1 MEGRDNLLGKLL
13 AQLDAPLVVGV
24 DAPDRALDKRDVLV
38 QGDKLAERERGQRV
52 AEDRGRRTVALK
64 AAGRDDLLGRALGA
78 HLIGR
83 LTKSERLGLGQE
95 VAQEQLV
102 DILAAVGCGVGSV
115 GEGDEIGRDHHGA
128 LVQQL
133 VEGVLTVG
141 AGLAPED
148 LTGVGGHGAAVPA
161 DMLAVGLHGELLQV
175 GRETV
180 QVLAVRKHGV
190 ALGTEEVDVP
200 DVEQAHQRDGIVLER
215 RVAEVLVDGVEALEE
230 LLEAL
235 GAKHDDQ
242 RQAHGGVDGVAAA
255 DPVPETEGVGGVDTE
270 GLNLLECGGDG
281 DEVLCHGLGV
291 LLIGAVDGALSLEL
305 LEHPGLDL
313 SGVGEGLERGEG
325 LGDDDHERGLGIQAL
340 ELLGLIVGIDVGDV
354 AAVDTGVG
362 IGTQGLVGHDRAQIG
377 AADADGHQVLDLLA
391 GNALPLTGAHALGEG
406 IHAVEDLVHVGDDVL
421 AVDDELALLACRAAQ
436 RGVQDGAVL
445 GGVDVLAGEHGVAA
459 LLELHLA
466 GKIAQQL
473 DGLIGHQ
480 VLGQVE
486 VQVAGVKAQLVHAL
500 CIGSEPCLKVD
511 TLGLELLLMGL
522 ERLPSGGRRSVDR
535 CGNSCHKV
543 LLNIRAHTSMR
554 PDNQMPLF

>member
-1 MEGRDNLLGKLL
+1 M
-13 AQLDAPLVVGV
+13 
-24 DAPDRALDKRDVLV
+24 
-38 QGDKLAERERGQRV
+38 
-52 AEDRGRRTVALK
+52 
-64 AAGRDDLLGRALGA
+64 
-78 HLIGR
+78 
-83 LTKSERLGLGQE
+83 
-95 VAQEQLV
+95 
-102 DILAAVGCGVGSV
+102 DILAAVGCGVGGVSESDKV
-115 GEGDEIGRDHHGA
+115 GRNHHGA

-133 VEGVLTVG
+133 IEGMLTVG

-148 LTGVGGHGAAVPA
+148 LTGIGGHSAAVPA
-161 DMLAVGLHGELLQV
+161 DVLAVRLHGELLQV

-180 QVLAVRKHGV
+180 QVLAVRQHGV

-200 DVEQAHQRDGIVLER
+200 DVEQAHQRDGVVLER
-215 RVAEVLVDGVEALEE
+215 GVAEVLVDGVEALKE

-235 GAKHDDQ
+235 GAEHDDQ
-242 RQAHGGVDGVAAA
+242 RQAHGGVDRVAAA
-255 DPVPETEGVGGVDTE
+255 DPVPETKGVSGVDAE
-270 GLNLLECGGDG
+270 GLDLLECGGNG

-291 LLIGAVDGALSLEL
+291 LLIGTVDGALSLEL

-313 SGVGEGLERGEG
+313 TGVGEGLERGEG
-325 LGDDDHERGLGIQAL
+325 LGDDDHECGLGIQAA
-340 ELLGLIVGIDVGDV
+340 ELLGLVVGVDVGDV

-362 IGTQGLVGHDRAQIG
+362 IGAQSLVSHDRAQIG

-406 IHAVEDLVHVGDDVL
+406 IHAIEDLVHVGDDIL
-421 AVDDELALLACRAAQ
+421 AVDDKLAFLACRTAQ

-486 VQVAGVKAQLVHAL
+486 VKVAGVKAQLVHAV
-500 CIGSEPCLKVD
+500 GVSGEPGLEVD
-511 TLGLELLLMGL
+511 ALGLELLLMSL

-543 LLNIRAHTSMR
+543 LLNIRAYTSMR
-554 PDNQMPLF
+554 PDNQIALF

>member
-1 MEGRDNLLGKLL
+1 MEGRGNLLGKLL

-38 QGDKLAERERGQRV
+38 QGDELAECERGQRV
-52 AEDRGRRTVALK
+52 AEDRGRRAIALK
-64 AAGRDDLLGRALGA
+64 ATGRDDLLGRALGTN
-78 HLIGR
+78 LIGR
-83 LTKSERLGLGQE
+83 LTKGERLGLGQE

-102 DILAAVGCGVGSV
+102 DILAAVGRRVGGI
-115 GEGDEIGRDHHGA
+115 GEGDEVGRNHHSA

-133 VEGVLTVG
+133 IEGMLAVG

-175 GRETV
+175 GREAV
-180 QVLAVRKHGV
+180 QVLAVRQHGV

-200 DVEQAHQRDGIVLER
+200 DIEQAHQRDGVVLER
-215 RVAEVLVDGVEALEE
+215 GVAEVLVDGVEALEE

-235 GAKHDDQ
+235 GAEHDDQ

-255 DPVPETEGVGGVDTE
+255 DPVPEAEGVGGVDTE
-270 GLNLLECGGDG
+270 GLDLLECGGNG

-313 SGVGEGLERGEG
+313 AGVGEGLERGEG
-325 LGDDDHERGLGIQAL
+325 LGDDDYERGLGIQAL
-340 ELLGLIVGIDVGDV
+340 ELLGLVVGVDVGDI

-362 IGTQGLVGHDRAQIG
+362 IGTQGLVSHDRAQIG

-436 RGVQDGAVL
+436 RGVQDSAVL

-480 VLGQVE
+480 VLRQIE
-486 VQVAGVKAQLVHAL
+486 VQVTGVKAQLVHAV
-500 CIGSEPCLKVD
+500 GVSSEPGLEVD
-511 TLGLELLLMGL
+511 TFGLELLLMSL
-522 ERLPSGGRRSVDR
+522 ERLPGGSRRSIDR

-543 LLNIRAHTSMR
+543 LLNIRAHASMR
-554 PDNQMPLF
+554 PDIQMPLF

>member
-1 MEGRDNLLGKLL
+1 MEGRGNLLGKLL

-38 QGDKLAERERGQRV
+38 QGDELAECERGQRV
-52 AEDRGRRTVALK
+52 AEDRGRRAIALK
-64 AAGRDDLLGRALGA
+64 ATGRDDLLGRALGTN
-78 HLIGR
+78 LIGR
-83 LTKSERLGLGQE
+83 LTKGERLGLGQE

-102 DILAAVGCGVGSV
+102 DILAAVGRRVGGI
-115 GEGDEIGRDHHGA
+115 GEGDEVGRNHHSA

-133 VEGVLTVG
+133 IEGMLAVG

-175 GRETV
+175 GREAV
-180 QVLAVRKHGV
+180 QVLAVRQHGV

-200 DVEQAHQRDGIVLER
+200 DIEQAHQRDGVVLER
-215 RVAEVLVDGVEALEE
+215 GVAEVLVDGVEALEE

-235 GAKHDDQ
+235 GAEHDDQ
-242 RQAHGGVDGVAAA
+242 RQAHGGVNGIAAT

-270 GLNLLECGGDG
+270 GLDLLECGGNG

-313 SGVGEGLERGEG
+313 AGVGEGLERGEG
-325 LGDDDHERGLGIQAL
+325 LGDDDYERGLGIQAL
-340 ELLGLIVGIDVGDV
+340 ELLGLVVGVDVGDV

-362 IGTQGLVGHDRAQIG
+362 IGTQSLVGHDRAQVG
-377 AADADGHQVLDLLA
+377 AADADGHQMLDLLA

-436 RGVQDGAVL
+436 RGVQDSAVL
-445 GGVDVLAGEHGVAA
+445 GSVDVLAREHGVAA

-480 VLGQVE
+480 VLRQIE
-486 VQVAGVKAQLVHAL
+486 VQVTGVKAQLVHAV
-500 CIGSEPCLKVD
+500 GVSSEPGLEVD
-511 TLGLELLLMGL
+511 TFGLELLLMSL
-522 ERLPSGGRRSVDR
+522 ERLPSGSRRSIDR
-535 CGNSCHKV
+535 CGNSCHRV
-543 LLNIRAHTSMR
+543 LLSIRAHASMR
-554 PDNQMPLF
+554 PDIQMPLF

>member
-1 MEGRDNLLGKLL
+1 M
-13 AQLDAPLVVGV
+13 
-24 DAPDRALDKRDVLV
+24 LV
-38 QGDKLAERERGQRV
+38 QGDELAERERGQRV

-64 AAGRDDLLGRALGA
+64 AAGRDDLLGRALGTN
-78 HLIGR
+78 LVGR
-83 LTKSERLGLGQE
+83 LTKGECLGLGQE

-102 DILAAVGCGVGSV
+102 HVLTAVGCGVGSV
-115 GEGDEIGRDHHGA
+115 GESDKVGRNHHGA

-148 LTGVGGHGAAVPA
+148 LTGVGGHSAAVPA

-180 QVLAVRKHGV
+180 QILAVRKHGV

-200 DVEQAHQRDGIVLER
+200 DVEQAHQRDGVVLER
-215 RVAEVLVDGVEALEE
+215 GVAEVLVDGMEALEE

-235 GAKHDDQ
+235 GAEHDDQ

-255 DPVPETEGVGGVDTE
+255 DPVPEAEGVGGVDAE
-270 GLNLLECGGDG
+270 GLDLLECGGNG

-305 LEHPGLDL
+305 LEHPGLDFA
-313 SGVGEGLERGEG
+313 GVGEGLERGEG
-325 LGDDDHERGLGIQAL
+325 LGDDDHERGLGIQTL
-340 ELLGLIVGIDVGDV
+340 ELLGLIVGVDVGDV

-362 IGTQGLVGHDRAQIG
+362 VGTQGLVGHDRAQIG
-377 AADADGHQVLDLLA
+377 ATDADGHQVLDLLT

-406 IHAVEDLVHVGDDVL
+406 IHAVEDLVHVGDDIL
-421 AVDDELALLACRAAQ
+421 AVNDELALLACRTAK
-436 RGVQDGAVL
+436 RGVQNSAVL

-480 VLGQVE
+480 VLGQVK
-486 VQVAGVKAQLVHAL
+486 VQVTSVKAQLVHTL
-500 CIGSEPCLKVD
+500 GIGSEPGLEVD
-511 TLGLELLLMGL
+511 ALGLELLLMGL

-543 LLNIRAHTSMR
+543 LLSIRAHTSMR

>member
-1 MEGRDNLLGKLL
+1 M
-13 AQLDAPLVVGV
+13 
-24 DAPDRALDKRDVLV
+24 LV
-38 QGDKLAERERGQRV
+38 QGDELAERERGQRV

-64 AAGRDDLLGRALGA
+64 AAGRDDLLGRTLGA

-83 LTKSERLGLGQE
+83 LTKGKRLGLGQE

-102 DILAAVGCGVGSV
+102 HVLAAVGCGVGSV
-115 GEGDEIGRDHHGA
+115 GESDKVGRDHHGA

-141 AGLAPED
+141 TGLAPED
-148 LTGVGGHGAAVPA
+148 LTGIGGHSAAVPA
-161 DMLAVGLHGELLQV
+161 DVLAVGLHGELLQV

-180 QVLAVRKHGV
+180 QVLAVRQHGM

-215 RVAEVLVDGVEALEE
+215 RVAEVLVDSVEALEE

-235 GAKHDDQ
+235 GTEHNDQ
-242 RQAHGGVDGVAAA
+242 RQTHGGVDRIATA
-255 DPVPETEGVGGVDTE
+255 DPVPETKGVGRVDAE
-270 GLNLLECGGDG
+270 GLDLVESGGNG
-281 DEVLCHGLGV
+281 NEVLSHGLGV

-305 LEHPGLDL
+305 LEHPGLDFA
-313 SGVGEGLERGEG
+313 GVGEGLERGEG
-325 LGDDDHERGLGIQAL
+325 LGDDDHERGLGIQTL
-340 ELLGLIVGIDVGDV
+340 ELLGLIVGVDVGDV

-362 IGTQGLVGHDRAQIG
+362 VGTQGLVGHDRAQIG
-377 AADADGHQVLDLLA
+377 ATDADGHQVLDLLTVY
-391 GNALPLTGAHALGEG
+391 ALPLTGAHALGEG
-406 IHAVEDLVHVGDDVL
+406 IHAVEDLVHVGDDIL
-421 AVDDELALLACRAAQ
+421 AVNDELALLACRTAQ

-480 VLGQVE
+480 VLGQIE
-486 VQVAGVKAQLVHAL
+486 VKVAGVKAQLVHAV
-500 CIGSEPCLKVD
+500 GVSGEPGLEVD
-511 TLGLELLLMGL
+511 ALGLELLLMGL
-522 ERLPSGGRRSVDR
+522 ERLPSGGRRSVDG
-535 CGNSCHKV
+535 CGNSCHRV
-543 LLNIRAHTSMR
+543 LLSIRAHASMR
-554 PDNQMPLF
+554 PDIQMPLF

>member
-1 MEGRDNLLGKLL
+1 MEGRGDLLGKLL

-38 QGDKLAERERGQRV
+38 QGDELAERKRGQRV

-64 AAGRDDLLGRALGA
+64 AAGRDDLLGRALGT

-83 LTKSERLGLGQE
+83 LTKGERLGLGQE

-102 DILAAVGCGVGSV
+102 HVLTAVGRRVG
-115 GEGDEIGRDHHGA
+115 GIGKGDEIGRDHHGT

-133 VEGVLTVG
+133 VEGVLTIG
-141 AGLAPED
+141 TGLAPED
-148 LTGVGGHGAAVPA
+148 LTSIGGHSAAVPA

-175 GRETV
+175 GREAV
-180 QVLAVRKHGV
+180 QVLAVRKHGM

-200 DVEQAHQRDGIVLER
+200 DVEQAHQRDGVVLER
-215 RVAEVLVDGVEALEE
+215 GVAEVLVDGVEALKE

-235 GAKHDDQ
+235 GAEHDDQ

-255 DPVPETEGVGGVDTE
+255 DPVPEAEDVGGVDTE
-270 GLNLLECGGDG
+270 GLDLLECGGNG
-281 DEVLCHGLGV
+281 DEVLGNGVGV
-291 LLIGAVDGALSLEL
+291 LLIGTVDGALSLEL

-313 SGVGEGLERGEG
+313 AGVGEGLERGEG
-325 LGDDDHERGLGIQAL
+325 LGDDDHERGLGIEAL
-340 ELLGLIVGIDVGDV
+340 ELLCLIVGVDVGDV
-354 AAVDTGVG
+354 AAVNTGVG
-362 IGTQGLVGHDRAQIG
+362 VGTQGLVGHDRAQIG
-377 AADADGHQVLDLLA
+377 AADADGHQVLDLFA
-391 GNALPLTGAHALGEG
+391 GNTLPLTGAHALGEG
-406 IHAVEDLVHVGDDVL
+406 IHAVENLVHVGDDVL

-486 VQVAGVKAQLVHAL
+486 VQVTGVKAQLVHAL
-500 CIGSEPCLKVD
+500 CIGGEPGLEVD
-511 TLGLELLLMGL
+511 TFGLELLLMSL
-522 ERLPSGGRRSVDR
+522 ERLPSGSRRSIDR
-535 CGNSCHKV
+535 CGNSCHRV
-543 LLNIRAHTSMR
+543 LLSIRAHASMR
-554 PDNQMPLF
+554 PDIQMPLF